1 MNIDQIRSHIDKL
14 IQEKG
19 KNYRSL
25 SLAIGKNEAYLHQYI
40 NKGSPIRLPEE
51 QRRKLA
57 SLLDVDEQELTDIKL
72 PKIIS
77 VQAGCLKSNLIEM
90 ISPDSEQKSVGFLS
104 LPDSDYSAITRTS
117 SDMVKMLRING
128 DCLSPTLKDGDYIL
142 ADFST
147 QSFLTDGLYVV
158 SLAGNLLIRRIQ
170 QISSSEFLLISD
182 NSNYKSV
189 TVSSKKLSI
198 VGKVIFALKSE
209 KIA

>member
-147 QSFLTDGLYVV
+147 QSFLMDGLYVV